1 MVYTQM
7 TRVALVTGAARGIG
21 RSIAL
26 RLAADGLDIALLDL
40 PNSSDALK
48 GVAEEVVKL
57 GPRAAVLTAD
67 VSNEKEV
74 QHAIKE
80 CVEKLGSLD
89 VVRIQFNGREAR
101 GSEAVAAS
109 GSDCY
114 YAH

>member
-67 VSNEKEV
+67 VSNEIEV

-89 VVRIQFNGREAR
+89 VVRIQYSVSWSR
-101 GSEAVAAS
+101 GSRV
-109 GSDCY
+109 GGRGCF
-114 YAH
+114 